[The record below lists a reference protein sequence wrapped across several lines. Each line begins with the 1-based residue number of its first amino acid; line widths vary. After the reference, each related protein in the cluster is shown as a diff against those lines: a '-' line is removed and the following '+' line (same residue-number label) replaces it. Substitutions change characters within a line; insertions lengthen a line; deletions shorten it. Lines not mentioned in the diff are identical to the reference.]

1 MPDHQP
7 LDLSR
12 IKTHP
17 FAERRNK
24 VRREE
29 FGRACAP
36 GGSFAEFWDSLPRI
50 LAGQDLRE
58 VAAAIVAARRTGKP
72 VILAMGAHVIKCG
85 LSPVV
90 IDLMERRVITAVAM
104 NGAVSVHD
112 VEVALFGA
120 TSEEVGEGIKDG
132 RFGMVA
138 ETGEFLNQAIAWGAQ
153 AKLGMGQAI
162 GRKLLER
169 QGSGARGQG
178 PVTDPRSPIPD
189 PCSLLA
195 AAARLGLPATVHVAI
210 GTDIHH
216 LHPDA
221 SGEAMG
227 ATSMLDF
234 RIFAAQVAG
243 LSGGVLINAGSAVV
257 MPTVI
262 EKAIAAARNLGHP
275 VGPFVGVNL
284 DFIQHYR
291 ASNNPVA
298 RAKELGGQG
307 YRITGHHEL
316 LIPLLA
322 RAVVEQL
329 GGAG

>member
-17 FAERRNK
+17 FAQRRNK
-24 VRREE
+24 VRRED

-36 GGSFAEFWDSLPRI
+36 GASFAEFWESLPRI
-50 LAGQDLRE
+50 LAGQDLCE
-58 VAAAIVAARRTGKP
+58 VATAIVAAHRAGRP
-72 VILAMGAHVIKCG
+72 VILTMGAHVIKCG
-85 LSPVV
+85 LSPVL
-90 IDLMERRVITAVAM
+90 IDLMERRVITALAM
-104 NGAVSVHD
+104 NGAGSVHD
-112 VEVALFGA
+112 VEIALFGA
-120 TSEEVGEGIKDG
+120 TSEDVGEGIKDG
-132 RFGMVA
+132 RFGMAA
-138 ETGEFLNQAIAWGAQ
+138 ETGEFLNGAIAWGAQ
-153 AKLGMGQAI
+153 QGLGMGEAI
-162 GRKLLER
+162 GRKLLEE
-169 QGSGARGQG
+169 QGSGVGGQG
-178 PVTDPRSPIPD
+178 SGI
-189 PCSLLA
+189 SLLA
-195 AAARLGLPATVHVAI
+195 TAVRLGIPATVHVAI

-234 RIFAAQVAG
+234 RIFAAQVAD

-262 EKAIAAARNLGHP
+262 EKAIAAARNLGHA

-291 ASNNPVA
+291 AGNNPVA
-298 RAKELGGQG
+298 RAKELGGKG
-307 YRITGHHEL
+307 YRITGHHEI

-322 RAVVEQL
+322 QAVVEQM
-329 GGAG
+329 GDAQ